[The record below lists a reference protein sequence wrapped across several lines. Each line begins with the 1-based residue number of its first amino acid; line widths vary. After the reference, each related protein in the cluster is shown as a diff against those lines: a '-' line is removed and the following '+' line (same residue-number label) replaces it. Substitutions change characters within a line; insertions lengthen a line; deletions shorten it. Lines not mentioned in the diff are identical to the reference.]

1 MNLSICLHFY
11 PYKFISGQWFS
22 NSQHDPKAHQS
33 LMNWIVWMESSSL
46 STPSG
51 GLWQS
56 RTRSPCDGHSPFRGS
71 HTWHE
76 SAHSIF
82 MVSNWRHC
90 LREAEPKWRMRW
102 EQASVAWK
110 LEIWLRRMHRAA
122 TRTFPR
128 NLFLKTL
135 THSNPPHIPSES
147 RPQFIRSCRSTCP
160 DPSWPQSVGI
170 YVMRLQF
177 FAHLL
182 VSSGESTPSHSSFI
196 AFVFFLVTTRGHFVL
211 CFVFFLFFSCAVFS
225 FPRWGWKTFLWI
237 PGTFRKYLIFPF

>member
-46 STPSG
+46 STPG

-71 HTWHE
+71 HLWHE

-182 VSSGESTPSHSSFI
+182 VSSGESSPSHSSFI
-196 AFVFFLVTTRGHFVL
+196 ALFIFWSPQEAIL
-211 CFVFFLFFSCAVFS
+211 CFVLFFSYFFHVQCLVS
-225 FPRWGWKTFLWI
+225 
-237 PGTFRKYLIFPF
+237 PGGDEKLFMNSRNI